1 MSGETSHQ
9 EHIGP
14 YRLLSRLGGGAG
26 TAHRAAGPDGR
37 DVAIRL
43 LPPGA
48 VPDIARM
55 RSVLSPYVVDVLGGE
70 PGGTRPY
77 VVSRFVP
84 GRPLAEH
91 VAAHGPMGGAALGRM
106 ALGLAKALAA
116 LHQAGLT
123 HGDLGP
129 GTVLVVDDAPV
140 VVDFALTGRAGTPGD
155 VPADVRAWAVTL
167 LFAATGRPDETAV
180 SSSGELP
187 VGPAPELPA
196 GLIAALPEG
205 LRPLVAAAAR
215 PDASA
220 RPSAADLA
228 EAVARLDLP
237 PSPAR
242 PPATAHTAHTAHTAY
257 TAPAS
262 PPAPAAPAP
271 EPPAPSGAQGSAA
284 RAHEL
289 AVAQGW
295 ARLLAAM
302 VVVVGV
308 GVAVM
313 MPIVGLLASLAA
325 VTLLRAGAASTVRG
339 RAWALGRTLLTVPYA
354 AAFTVAVPLG
364 LVAAAAVGG
373 EIDPLA
379 ACAFGAGAG
388 AAVLWSAPGVTGP
401 RRQLE
406 RMALAVARRPG
417 GIAAAGVLLGAL
429 ALFAVVGAMSLTPS
443 FAPMYGLQSSLE
455 ATLDRLQNAL
465 NGT

>member
-1 MSGETSHQ
+1 MSGETGHQ

-91 VAAHGPMGGAALGRM
+91 VAVHGPMGGAALGRM

-167 LFAATGRPDETAV
+167 AFAATGRPDETAV
-180 SSSGELP
+180 TSSGELP
-187 VGPAPELPA
+187 IGPSAELPA
-196 GLIAALPEG
+196 DLIAALPG
-205 LRPLVAAAAR
+205 ALRPLVRAAAH
-215 PDASA
+215 PDPSA

-237 PSPAR
+237 PLDLPTSPAP
-242 PPATAHTAHTAHTAY
+242 PPA
-257 TAPAS
+257 
-262 PPAPAAPAP
+262 PPAPARPVPEAPLSEAPA
-271 EPPAPSGAQGSAA
+271 ADQGSAA

-325 VTLLRAGAASTVRG
+325 VTLLRLGAAPSVRG
-339 RAWALGRTLLTVPYA
+339 WAWALGRTLLTVPYA
-354 AAFTVAVPLG
+354 AVFTVAVPLG

-373 EIDPLA
+373 EVDPLA

-388 AAVLWSAPGVTGP
+388 AAVLWTAPGVTGP

-406 RMALAVARRPG
+406 RMALAAARRPG
-417 GIAAAGVLLGAL
+417 GIAAAGVLLGVL